1 MNDRQLRPI
10 PTSQGTPSY
19 GGTRESALSTNRVL
33 RNTYLLL
40 SATLLFSAAMAG
52 LAMAMGMPYLG
63 PVVTLVGY
71 FGLLFLTYKLKNS
84 AAGIAAVFAL
94 TGFMGLTLGPI
105 LSMYVKSVPNGGEL
119 IMTSLGITGLLF
131 AGLSAYV
138 LKTGRDMSF
147 MGGFLTVGM
156 FGLLGVIVI
165 GLFVDRCN
173 IGKLLLGQGDHVVVE
188 AFDCHRPIGIVERGR
203 QLGDGA
209 NRIRHGRAVPSG
221 VQIGRA
227 CREIDLASDQSLET
241 K

>member
-1 MNDRQLRPI
+1 MNDRQLRPV
-10 PTSQGTPSY
+10 PTGQGTPSY
-19 GGTRESALSTNRVL
+19 GGVRESALSTNRVL

-63 PVVTLVGY
+63 PIVTLVGY
-71 FGLLFLTYKLKNS
+71 FGLLFLTYKLRNS

-156 FGLLGVIVI
+156 FGLLGVIVV
-165 GLFVDRCN
+165 GLFVDLSAFQMVISAGIVLLMAGYILYETSAIIHGGQTNYILATISLYVSLYN
-173 IGKLLLGQGDHVVVE
+173 IFLNLLMLLGG
-188 AFDCHRPIGIVERGR
+188 
-203 QLGDGA
+203 
-209 NRIRHGRAVPSG
+209 NR
-221 VQIGRA
+221 
-227 CREIDLASDQSLET
+227 D
-241 K
+241 